1 MFLKT
6 KSFTLFLSAC
16 FVAYGLVGGLLSR
29 VSKPTDTYQDL
40 TIFTDVLS
48 KVKRDYVESTDL
60 DKAMLGAL
68 HGMMEALDPH
78 SSFID
83 YKTYQELEGPRR
95 KMSASPGTIV
105 SKRHGYVY
113 VVSTIPGGS
122 AEKEGLRSGDLI
134 ESIDGRV
141 TTEMSLWEAERLL
154 LGAED
159 SMISVR
165 VIRGRRNRP
174 SRISLIRKEMSLPE
188 VSARIV
194 DNGIGFLRI
203 PHFEEGVEKAVS
215 SKLKM
220 LESLGMQGLLIDVR
234 GTAEGDLH
242 RVLEVTDLFLPE
254 GRKMLSVKDRNGQE
268 TEYLSLR
275 EPIVGDIPVYIL
287 IDGGTSGPAEVFVSA
302 LRDHG
307 VGEMIGER
315 TNGEGSIQEIFHL
328 EDGSVLQISTKLFYR
343 ANGKPI
349 QSSKLRDSGVLPD
362 VRSPGQDFVANFYF
376 ENSADDTLELG
387 EDFYRRLNDSIQSE
401 QFEEA
406 LRQIRQ
412 RLMGK
417 AA

>member
-1 MFLKT
+1 MFPKT
-6 KSFTLFLSAC
+6 KSFTLVLSAC
-16 FVAYGLVGGLLSR
+16 FVAYGLVGGLLHR
-29 VSKPTDTYQDL
+29 VSARGDTYQDL

-48 KVKRDYVESTDL
+48 KVKRDYVESPDL
-60 DKAMLGAL
+60 EKAMLGAL

-83 YKTYQELEGPRR
+83 YKTYQELEESRR
-95 KMSASPGTIV
+95 KMSASPGMIV

-113 VVSTIPGGS
+113 VVSTISGGS

-134 ESIDGRV
+134 ESIDERV

-159 SMISVR
+159 SMVNVR
-165 VIRGRRNRP
+165 GIRGRRNRP
-174 SRISLIRKEMSLPE
+174 SRIRMIRKEVSLPE

-194 DNGIGFLRI
+194 DDGIGFLRI
-203 PHFEEGVEKAVS
+203 PHFEEGVERAVS

-234 GTAEGDLH
+234 GTAEGDLQGA
-242 RVLEVTDLFLPE
+242 LEATDLFLPE
-254 GRKMLSVKDRNGQE
+254 GRKMLDVKDRNGQE

-275 EPIVGDIPVYIL
+275 EPIVSDIPVFVL

-302 LRDHG
+302 LRDHA

-315 TNGEGSIQEIFHL
+315 TNGEGSIQEKFHL

-349 QSSKLRDSGVLPD
+349 QSSNLRDSGVVPD
-362 VRSPGQDFVANFYF
+362 VRSPSQDFISNFYF

-387 EDFYRRLNDSIQSE
+387 EDFYRRLNDSIRLK

-412 RLMGK
+412 RLMRK
-417 AA
+417 VA